1 MVDHNDFLTKLLF
14 LVLVTLKFSQV
25 DCWQLVNLFGGFFI
39 MLKKF
44 MEKDFLIF
52 VCERIRGK

>member
-1 MVDHNDFLTKLLF
+1 MVDHNDFLTKLFF

-25 DCWQLVNLFGGFFI
+25 DCWLLVSLFGDFFI

-44 MEKDFLIF
+44 MEKDF
-52 VCERIRGK
+52 